1 MRRPIK
7 TWHNVLRMNRLGY
20 TLWPVR
26 IPDNSMR
33 LSSLVGGLLVWR
45 NQLAVPPGESKSRVN
60 RQRYGDPDQD
70 GAGFSPGAHPP
81 CRFLIG
87 VSQFRHR
94 KERQKENNS
103 NDLPRSFLFAQPFC
117 WKNPTLGTGHQA
129 QTRD

>member
-1 MRRPIK
+1 
-7 TWHNVLRMNRLGY
+7 MNRLRD
-20 TLWPVR
+20 TLWHVR
-26 IPDNSMR
+26 ISDNSTFGF
-33 LSSLVGGLLVWR
+33 SVAVVVWR
-45 NQLAVPPGESKSRVN
+45 NQLAVPPGESKSGVN
-60 RQRYGDPDQD
+60 RQRYGNPDQD

-117 WKNPTLGTGHQA
+117 WKNPTLG
-129 QTRD
+129 